1 MSQSLLGEDAARK
14 NVNYLASLDFIVSL
28 GFGLIMPLFPVYVDL
43 LGGGGLEVGI
53 LFSSFVFTRALLA
66 APFGN
71 LSDRLGRKNIILV
84 GSVMYAVL
92 ALLFTV
98 PDTWFGLI
106 FVRAGQGVASAMVW
120 PVSEA
125 LVIDST
131 PAHKRGASMGKIVMA
146 SNLGFVVGPFVGG
159 ALFIFASQSLG
170 YAESDAYKFPFYFTA
185 ALALVGSVLTW
196 LYVTDAKAPEKT
208 RTALS
213 LKGLFSPPGV
223 PPERLRTLRIL
234 YLNASIE
241 GFSFASIGPLMVLFL
256 GFRFELD
263 AGTISILI
271 GVSMGLG
278 ALIAFPSGRIADR
291 VGRKVLFVVGGYVA
305 FTAIF
310 FIPFFYSLL
319 LVILLLAAR
328 SMAFQVSSPALRA
341 LQADIVPEHV
351 RGRLIGL
358 LESMMNMGSV
368 VGAPLG
374 GFLWDQFHGR
384 DFGLPLGIDGT
395 VVPFVISGIMG
406 ITTVMMVHL
415 TVKEAK
421 RVKAGE
427 EELPNPPD
435 DCM

>member
-1 MSQSLLGEDAARK
+1 MSQSLLGADAARR
-14 NVNYLASLDFIVSL
+14 NVNYLASLDFIISL

-66 APFGN
+66 TSFGN

-84 GSVMYAVL
+84 GSIMYAVL
-92 ALLFTV
+92 AILFTV

-106 FVRAGQGVASAMVW
+106 FVRAFQGVASAMVW

-131 PAHKRGASMGKIVMA
+131 PPEKRGASMGKIVMA

-159 ALFIFASQSLG
+159 ALFIFASQTLG
-170 YAESDAYKFPFYFTA
+170 YADQDAYKFPFYFTA
-185 ALALVGSVLTW
+185 MLAVGGSVLTW
-196 LYVTDAKAPEKT
+196 LYVTDAKTPEAH
-208 RTALS
+208 RTKLS
-213 LKGLFSPPGV
+213 LRGLFSPAGV
-223 PPERLRTLRIL
+223 EPERLRHLRIL
-234 YLNASIE
+234 YLNAAIE

-256 GFRFELD
+256 GYRFDLD

-271 GVSMGLG
+271 GVAMGLG
-278 ALIAFPSGRIADR
+278 ALVAFPSGRIADR
-291 VGRKVLFVVGGYVA
+291 VGKKLMFVVGGYVA

-310 FIPFFYSLL
+310 FIPFSYSLP
-319 LVILLLAAR
+319 LVVLLLAAR

-358 LESMMNMGSV
+358 LESMTNIGSV

-374 GFLWDQFHGR
+374 GFLWDMYHGR
-384 DFGLPLGIDGT
+384 DFGLPAPLDGT
-395 VVPFVISGIMG
+395 MVPFVISGVMG
-406 ITTVMMVHL
+406 ITTILMVHI
-415 TVKEAK
+415 TVKERRAAK
-421 RVKAGE
+421 KE
-427 EELPNPPD
+427 EG
-435 DCM
+435 